1 MDLLGP
7 PAVPVKSPV
16 TWTNVLIALSLILFD
31 LAISSSFR
39 LGITRQLLVAA
50 ARCILQLSLM
60 GLVLDSVFRAES
72 PWAVAAM
79 SGGMLLLGAF

>member
-1 MDLLGP
+1 MLKP
-7 PAVPVKSPV
+7 HTVPDQSPV
-16 TWTNVLIALSLILFD
+16 TWKNVLIALSLILFD
-31 LAISSSFR
+31 LAVSSSFR

-50 ARCILQLSLM
+50 IRCIVQLSLM

-79 SGGMLLLGAF
+79 SGGMLLLGA